1 MVEVE
6 EGSKQIELI
15 LSPGLVLFGGERPRG
30 TGVGG
35 LRGAV
40 LKLEEGE
47 GGWDGMFHVFL
58 YNCLGMS

>member
-1 MVEVE
+1 MIEVE
-6 EGSKQIELI
+6 EGSKQIEFI
-15 LSPGLVLFGGERPRG
+15 LGPGLVLFGGERPRG

-47 GGWDGMFHVFL
+47 GGWDGT
-58 YNCLGMS
+58 